1 MFPGKFEYQI
11 DEKGRVPLSPQF
23 RSELKEGL
31 GLASEVEKY
40 ITAYPLA
47 EWKKLAVCNFLVSM
61 QLDGFRLEGKQLAN
75 KGGRSR
81 SGRF

>member
-1 MFPGKFEYQI
+1 MFSGEFEDKI
-11 DEKGRVPLSPQF
+11 DEKG
-23 RSELKEGL
+23 K
-31 GLASEVEKY
+31 VEKY
-40 ITAYPLA
+40 LTAYPLA

-61 QLDGFRLEGKQLAN
+61 HLDGFRLKGRQLDN

>member
-31 GLASEVEKY
+31 GLVSEVEKY

-47 EWKKLAVCNFLVSM
+47 EWKKLAVCNFLASIRCNGFSSERS
-61 QLDGFRLEGKQLAN
+61 QLDD
-75 KGGRSR
+75 KGSRSR
-81 SGRF
+81 SRRF